1 MLSEKEKDQIR
12 KKNRKNDYFLY
23 KTELAQMNQN
33 HKNARAVGDRHT
45 MEAIEYRLTDINFHD
60 ECGLMIEGKYDE
72 VEKSLKDW

>member
-12 KKNRKNDYFLY
+12 KVNRENDYALFRC
-23 KTELAQMNQN
+23 EMAQLNRS

-45 MEAIEYRLTDINFHD
+45 MEAIEYRLTDINFHY

>member
-1 MLSEKEKDQIR
+1 
-12 KKNRKNDYFLY
+12 
-23 KTELAQMNQN
+23 MNQN

-45 MEAIEYRLTDINFHD
+45 MEAIEYRLTDINFHY